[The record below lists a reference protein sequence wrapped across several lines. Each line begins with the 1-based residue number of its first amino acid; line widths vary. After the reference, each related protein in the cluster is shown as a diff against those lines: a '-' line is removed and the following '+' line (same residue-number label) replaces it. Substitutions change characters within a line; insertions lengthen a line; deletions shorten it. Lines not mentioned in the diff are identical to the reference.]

1 MFKHL
6 FYFAIIDIGD
16 TYGYHFDISKI
27 EEELTN
33 KLESAGF
40 EITFDDEVTQDS
52 SLNIYLTS
60 YGLDCRYGFLNSYDS
75 IINLLKDHK
84 VAIINN
90 AKLESED
97 RTTAQVAKYEMKKNK
112 IEAKVIDLNH
122 SRFNLSDFDAIYFSG
137 GEPKYLMDAI
147 ISNNL
152 FEDFDDFFRSG
163 GLVIGQSAGAMIFN
177 HEYLDTSE
185 RVLRIQNNGFDYS
198 DKIIVPHYDH
208 LSNDIINNLPKSIL
222 AIRDIDDLIKL

>member
-1 MFKHL
+1 M
-6 FYFAIIDIGD
+6 AIKEN
-16 TYGYHFDISKI
+16 FDISKI

-152 FEDFDDFFRSG
+152 FEDFDNFFRSG

>member
-1 MFKHL
+1 M
-6 FYFAIIDIGD
+6 AIKEN
-16 TYGYHFDISKI
+16 FDISKI

-97 RTTAQVAKYEMKKNK
+97 RTTAQVAKCEMKKNK

-122 SRFNLSDFDAIYFSG
+122 SKFKLSDFDAIYFSG
-137 GEPKYLMDAI
+137 GEPKYLMEAI

-198 DKIIVPHYDH
+198 DRIIVPHYDH

>member
-1 MFKHL
+1 M
-6 FYFAIIDIGD
+6 AIKEN
-16 TYGYHFDISKI
+16 FDISKI

-122 SRFNLSDFDAIYFSG
+122 SKFKLSDFDAIYFSG

-185 RVLRIQNNGFDYS
+185 QVLRIQNNGFDYS
-198 DKIIVPHYDH
+198 DRIIVPHYDH

>member
-1 MFKHL
+1 M
-6 FYFAIIDIGD
+6 AIKEN
-16 TYGYHFDISKI
+16 FDISKI

-152 FEDFDDFFRSG
+152 YEDFDDFFRSG

>member
-1 MFKHL
+1 M
-6 FYFAIIDIGD
+6 AIKEN
-16 TYGYHFDISKI
+16 FDISKI

-122 SRFNLSDFDAIYFSG
+122 SKFNLSDFDAIYFSG

-152 FEDFDDFFRSG
+152 YEDFDDFFRSG

-198 DKIIVPHYDH
+198 DRIIVPHYDH

>member
-1 MFKHL
+1 M
-6 FYFAIIDIGD
+6 AIKEN
-16 TYGYHFDISKI
+16 FDISKI

-97 RTTAQVAKYEMKKNK
+97 RATAQVAKYEMKKNK

-152 FEDFDDFFRSG
+152 YEDFDDFFRSG

-185 RVLRIQNNGFDYS
+185 QVLRIQNNGFDYS
-198 DKIIVPHYDH
+198 DRIIVPHYDH

>member
-1 MFKHL
+1 M
-6 FYFAIIDIGD
+6 AIKEN
-16 TYGYHFDISKI
+16 FDISKI

-185 RVLRIQNNGFDYS
+185 QVLRIQNNGFDYS

>member
-1 MFKHL
+1 M
-6 FYFAIIDIGD
+6 AIKEN
-16 TYGYHFDISKI
+16 FDISKI
-27 EEELTN
+27 GEELTN

-40 EITFDDEVTQDS
+40 EISFDDEVTQDS

-75 IINLLKDHK
+75 IINLLKDHN

-152 FEDFDDFFRSG
+152 YEDFDNFFRSG

-198 DKIIVPHYDH
+198 DRIIVPHYDH

>member
-1 MFKHL
+1 M
-6 FYFAIIDIGD
+6 AIKEN
-16 TYGYHFDISKI
+16 FDISKI

-40 EITFDDEVTQDS
+40 EISFDDEVTQDS

-122 SRFNLSDFDAIYFSG
+122 SKFKLSDFDAIYFSG

>member
-1 MFKHL
+1 M
-6 FYFAIIDIGD
+6 AIKENL
-16 TYGYHFDISKI
+16 DISKI

-185 RVLRIQNNGFDYS
+185 QVLRIQNNGFDYS

>member
-1 MFKHL
+1 M
-6 FYFAIIDIGD
+6 AIKEN
-16 TYGYHFDISKI
+16 FDISKI

-40 EITFDDEVTQDS
+40 QISFDDEVTQDS

-97 RTTAQVAKYEMKKNK
+97 RTTAQVARDEMKKNK

-122 SRFNLSDFDAIYFSG
+122 SKFNLSDFDAIYFSG

-152 FEDFDDFFRSG
+152 YENFDDYFKSG

-185 RVLRIQNNGFDYS
+185 RVLKIQNNGFNYS

-208 LSNDIINNLPKSIL
+208 LPSNILDNLPKDIL
-222 AIRDIDDLIKL
+222 SIRDIDDLIKL

>member
-1 MFKHL
+1 M
-6 FYFAIIDIGD
+6 AIKEN
-16 TYGYHFDISKI
+16 FDISKI

-40 EITFDDEVTQDS
+40 EISFDDEVTQDS

-152 FEDFDDFFRSG
+152 YEDFDDFFRSG

>member
-1 MFKHL
+1 M
-6 FYFAIIDIGD
+6 AIKEN
-16 TYGYHFDISKI
+16 FDISKI

-40 EITFDDEVTQDS
+40 EISFDDEVTQDS

-75 IINLLKDHK
+75 IINLLKDHN

-97 RTTAQVAKYEMKKNK
+97 RTTAQVAKCEMKKNK

-122 SRFNLSDFDAIYFSG
+122 SKFKLSDFDAIYFSG

-185 RVLRIQNNGFDYS
+185 QVLRIQNNGFDYS

>member
-1 MFKHL
+1 M
-6 FYFAIIDIGD
+6 AIKEN
-16 TYGYHFDISKI
+16 FDISKI

-40 EITFDDEVTQDS
+40 EISFDDEVTQDS

-97 RTTAQVAKYEMKKNK
+97 RTTAQVAKCEMKKNK

-185 RVLRIQNNGFDYS
+185 QVLRIQNNGFDYS

>member
-1 MFKHL
+1 M
-6 FYFAIIDIGD
+6 AIKEN
-16 TYGYHFDISKI
+16 FDISKI

-75 IINLLKDHK
+75 IINLLKDHN

-137 GEPKYLMDAI
+137 GEPKYLMEAI

-152 FEDFDDFFRSG
+152 YEDFDSFFRSG